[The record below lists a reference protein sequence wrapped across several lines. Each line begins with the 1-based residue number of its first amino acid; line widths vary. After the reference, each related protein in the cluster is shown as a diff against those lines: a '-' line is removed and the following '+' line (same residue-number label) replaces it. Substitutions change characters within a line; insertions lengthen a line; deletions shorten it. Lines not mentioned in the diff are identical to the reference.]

1 MDTFEAVETR
11 RSVKKFD
18 PDHEMSA
25 EEIDRLMRATILSPT
40 SYNIQNWRFV
50 LVTDREQKDAVRKV
64 GWNQAQFSDCSLL
77 VVVCGDLEAYARD
90 PERYWRNAP
99 EAARAAIVPMIAG
112 CYEGDERARRDEAL
126 RSGGM
131 AAQTLMLAAQAMGY
145 DTCPMTGF
153 DFAEVA
159 GIIGLPPDH
168 EIVMAVA
175 VGRGVEPARERSGR
189 IPYSEA
195 VVRER
200 FPSPGSE
207 D

>member
-1 MDTFEAVETR
+1 MDVMAAIEAR
-11 RSVKKFD
+11 RAVKTFD
-18 PDHEMSA
+18 PDHVMPEA
-25 EEIDRLMRATILSPT
+25 EIRALMEAATLSPT
-40 SYNIQNWRFV
+40 AFNIQNWRFV
-50 LVTDREQKDAVRKV
+50 LVTDQAVKDAIRAV

-77 VVVCGDLEAYARD
+77 VVVCGDLRAHARN
-90 PERYWRNAP
+90 PERYWRHAP
-99 EAARAAIVPMIAG
+99 DAARASIVKMITDY
-112 CYEGDERARRDEAL
+112 YEADPGARRDEAL